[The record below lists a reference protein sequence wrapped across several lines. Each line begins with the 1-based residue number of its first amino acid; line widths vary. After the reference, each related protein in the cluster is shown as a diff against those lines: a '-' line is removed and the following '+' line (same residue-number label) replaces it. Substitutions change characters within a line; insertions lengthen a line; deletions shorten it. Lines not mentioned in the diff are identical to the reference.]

1 MTPEEVELLVNT
13 INKAMPDS
21 SSNIPIYLLISLI
34 PLGVRYYKKYQER
47 SIKAVVDSSNENFNK
62 ILEQQKD
69 SMDQVIT
76 SMAMYT
82 EEVVAIHENHEQLK
96 EKVEEVKERVDEHRT
111 WLDKIRAD
119 C

>member
-1 MTPEEVELLVNT
+1 MSPEDIEIIVKA
-13 INKAMPDS
+13 INEAVPDS
-21 SSNIPIYLLISLI
+21 TSNIPIYLLISLI
-34 PLGVRYYKKYQER
+34 PLASRYYRKYNER

-62 ILEQQKD
+62 ILEQHGE
-69 SMDQVIT
+69 SMDQVIR

-111 WLDKIRAD
+111 WLDKIREN